1 MASGTPGAGPTAST
15 LIPPLAGVA
24 VAVIAV
30 STSAILVEVSRAPS
44 VVKAFYRVALT
55 TAVLVPVAV
64 TRYQTDL
71 RRLRPR
77 DAGIAIA
84 AGVAL
89 AVHFATWFESLEHT
103 SVAASVTLV
112 QAQPVFV
119 AIGAWAL
126 LGERVTRRTA
136 LGIVV
141 AVAGIAVMSVATPG
155 GSAAPRPIFGNGLAL
170 TAAVMAAAYFIAGR
184 SLRRRVRL
192 VPYVMVVY
200 TACAVGLLAAVL
212 ATDAPL
218 TGYPSREW
226 LLFAGMAIGPG
237 LLGHTLLNWAL
248 AHLESSV
255 VSVSLL
261 GEPVGSTL
269 LAVVLLAEIPAP
281 VTIAGGAVVLGGI
294 GLAVTGRAPT
304 AAVGPD
310 RSGSS
315 VESRTDPGPDRRSST
330 GTRTADESGASRES
344 EDAGDG

>member
-1 MASGTPGAGPTAST
+1 
-15 LIPPLAGVA
+15 
-24 VAVIAV
+24 
-30 STSAILVEVSRAPS
+30 
-44 VVKAFYRVALT
+44 
-55 TAVLVPVAV
+55 
-64 TRYQTDL
+64 
-71 RRLRPR
+71 
-77 DAGIAIA
+77 
-84 AGVAL
+84 
-89 AVHFATWFESLEHT
+89 
-103 SVAASVTLV
+103 
-112 QAQPVFV
+112 
-119 AIGAWAL
+119 
-126 LGERVTRRTA
+126 
-136 LGIVV
+136 
-141 AVAGIAVMSVATPG
+141 
-155 GSAAPRPIFGNGLAL
+155 
-170 TAAVMAAAYFIAGR
+170 MAAAYFIAGR